1 MKGFLI
7 MSKITNKDTCR
18 SFEDNFKRSTSPMM
32 TLYLLNEKPMYVY
45 KLSQELEKRSNSTYK
60 VNFLYPV
67 LYRLQQQGYV
77 VEYSQEVTES
87 HRTRNYYAITDEG
100 RTYLNSMIVK
110 YKELLNAVDKVI
122 SSDYDSTDD
131 NDDIV

>member
-1 MKGFLI
+1 